1 MKRGFI
7 IEIEGT
13 NGAGKTTLTNML
25 YKDLKDKGYPV
36 ELVREPGGSAT
47 AEKIRELAVI
57 DDGTSKLGELTGF
70 FLFMA
75 SRAQLIFDKTEKD
88 LADGKILIYD
98 RYEDSTR
105 VYQGVMANIGII
117 NVDTM
122 LANVFKDYKPAV
134 TVLLDVEPSLGMER
148 ANRDGVN
155 INKYDK
161 QPLEYYKKV
170 REAYRNIFDERIKT
184 DEHCYILDSNRELG
198 EVYEELYR
206 VIETEIVNRLN
217 SRQEVKC

>member
-1 MKRGFI
+1 MNRGFI
-7 IEIEGT
+7 IEIEGA
-13 NGAGKTTLTNML
+13 NGAGKTTLSKML
-25 YKDLKDKGYPV
+25 YKDLKSKGYPV
-36 ELVREPGGSAT
+36 ELVREPGGSYK

-88 LADGKILIYD
+88 LADGKILIHD

-105 VYQGVMANIGII
+105 VYQGILANIGLM
-117 NVDTM
+117 NVNSM
-122 LANVFKDYKPAV
+122 LDNVFKDYKPAV

-148 ANRDGVN
+148 ANRDGVET
-155 INKYDK
+155 NKYDK

-170 REAYRNIFDERIKT
+170 REAYLDIFNFRKET
-184 DEHCYILDSNRELG
+184 DKHCYILDSNREL
-198 EVYEELYR
+198 EIVYEELLN
-206 VIETEIVNRLN
+206 VIEAEIKDRLN
-217 SRQEVKC
+217 S

>member
-1 MKRGFI
+1 MNRGFI

-13 NGAGKTTLTNML
+13 NGAGKTTLSKML
-25 YKDLKDKGYPV
+25 YEDLKSKGYPV
-36 ELVREPGGSAT
+36 ELVREPGGSYK

-70 FLFMA
+70 FLFMT
-75 SRAQLIFDKTEKD
+75 SRAQLIFDKAEKD

-105 VYQGVMANIGII
+105 VYQGILANIGLM
-117 NVDTM
+117 NVNTM
-122 LANVFKDYKPAV
+122 LDSVFKDYKPAI

-148 ANRDGVN
+148 ANRDGVET
-155 INKYDK
+155 NKYDK
-161 QPLEYYKKV
+161 KPLEYYKKV

-184 DEHCYILDSNRELG
+184 DGHCYILDSNRELNI
-198 EVYEELYR
+198 VYEELLN
-206 VIETEIVNRLN
+206 VIEKEIEDRLK
-217 SRQEVKC
+217 R

>member
-13 NGAGKTTLTNML
+13 NGAGKTTLTKML
-25 YKDLKDKGYPV
+25 YKDLKEKGYPV
-36 ELVREPGGSAT
+36 ELVREPGGSDK

-148 ANRDGVN
+148 ANRDGVET
-155 INKYDK
+155 NKYDK
-161 QPLEYYKKV
+161 QSLDYYIKVRDTYKK
-170 REAYRNIFDERIKT
+170 IFEERKKT
-184 DEHCYILDSNRELG
+184 NEHCYILDSNRELNI
-198 EVYEELYR
+198 VYEELLN
-206 VIETEIVNRLN
+206 VIEKEIKDRLN
-217 SRQEVKC
+217 

>member
-1 MKRGFI
+1 MNRGFI

-13 NGAGKTTLTNML
+13 NGAGKTTLTKML
-25 YKDLKDKGYPV
+25 YKDLKSKGYLV
-36 ELVREPGGSAT
+36 ELVREPGGSYK

-105 VYQGVMANIGII
+105 VYQGILANIGLM
-117 NVDTM
+117 NVNTM
-122 LANVFKDYKPAV
+122 LDSIFKDYKPAV

-148 ANRDGVN
+148 ANRDGVET
-155 INKYDK
+155 NKYDK

-170 REAYRNIFDERIKT
+170 REAYLDIFNTRKET
-184 DEHCYILDSNRELG
+184 DKHCYILDSNREL
-198 EVYEELYR
+198 EIVYDELLD
-206 VIETEIVNRLN
+206 VIEKEIKDRL
-217 SRQEVKC
+217 K

>member
-1 MKRGFI
+1 MNRGFI

-13 NGAGKTTLTNML
+13 NGAGKTTLSKML
-25 YKDLKDKGYPV
+25 YKNLKSKGYPV

-105 VYQGVMANIGII
+105 VYQGILANIGLM
-117 NVDTM
+117 NVNSM
-122 LANVFKDYKPAV
+122 LDSVFKDYKPAV

-148 ANRDGVN
+148 ANRDGVD

-170 REAYRNIFDERIKT
+170 REAYLDIFNTRKET
-184 DEHCYILDSNRELG
+184 DKHCYILDSNRELEIVYG
-198 EVYEELYR
+198 ELLN
-206 VIETEIVNRLN
+206 VIEKEIEDRLK
-217 SRQEVKC
+217 R

>member
-1 MKRGFI
+1 MNRGFI

-13 NGAGKTTLTNML
+13 NGAGKTTLSKML
-25 YKDLKDKGYPV
+25 YKDLKSKGYPV
-36 ELVREPGGSAT
+36 ELVREPGGSYK

-75 SRAQLIFDKTEKD
+75 SRAQLIFDKAEKD

-105 VYQGVMANIGII
+105 VYQGILANIGLM
-117 NVDTM
+117 NVNTM
-122 LANVFKDYKPAV
+122 LDSVFKDYKPAV
-134 TVLLDVEPSLGMER
+134 TVLLDVEPSLGMKR
-148 ANRDGVN
+148 ANRDGVET
-155 INKYDK
+155 NKYDK

-184 DEHCYILDSNRELG
+184 DKHCYILDSNRELG
-198 EVYEELYR
+198 VVYEELLN
-206 VIETEIVNRLN
+206 VIEKEIKDRL
-217 SRQEVKC
+217 

>member
-13 NGAGKTTLTNML
+13 NGAGKTTLSKRL
-25 YKDLKDKGYPV
+25 YEDLKSKGYPV

-75 SRAQLIFDKTEKD
+75 SRAQLIFDKAEKD

-170 REAYRNIFDERIKT
+170 REAYINIFDERIKT
-184 DEHCYILDSNRELG
+184 DEHCYILDSNRELNI
-198 EVYEELYR
+198 VYEELYK
-206 VIETEIVNRLN
+206 VIEKEIVNRLN
-217 SRQEVKC
+217 S

>member
-13 NGAGKTTLTNML
+13 NGAGKTTLSKML
-25 YKDLKDKGYPV
+25 YKNLKSKGYTV
-36 ELVREPGGSAT
+36 ELVREPGGSYK

-75 SRAQLIFDKTEKD
+75 SRAQLIFDKAEKD

-105 VYQGVMANIGII
+105 VYQGILANIGLM
-117 NVDTM
+117 NVNTM
-122 LANVFKDYKPAV
+122 LDSVFKDYKPAV

-148 ANRDGVN
+148 ANRDGVET
-155 INKYDK
+155 NKYDK
-161 QPLEYYKKV
+161 KPLEYYKKV

-184 DEHCYILDSNRELG
+184 DEHCYILDSNRELNI
-198 EVYEELYR
+198 VHEELLN
-206 VIETEIVNRLN
+206 VIEKEIEDRLK
-217 SRQEVKC
+217 R

>member
-1 MKRGFI
+1 MNRWFI
-7 IEIEGT
+7 IEIEGA
-13 NGAGKTTLTNML
+13 NGAGKTTLSKML
-25 YKDLKDKGYPV
+25 YKDLKSKGYPV
-36 ELVREPGGSAT
+36 ELVREPGGSYK

-105 VYQGVMANIGII
+105 VYQGILANIGLM
-117 NVDTM
+117 NVNTM
-122 LANVFKDYKPAV
+122 LDSVFKDYKPAI

-148 ANRDGVN
+148 ANRDGVET
-155 INKYDK
+155 NKYDK
-161 QPLEYYKKV
+161 KPLEYYKRV

-184 DEHCYILDSNRELG
+184 DEHCYILDSNRELNI
-198 EVYEELYR
+198 VYEELLN
-206 VIETEIVNRLN
+206 VIEKEIEDRLK
-217 SRQEVKC
+217 R

>member
-1 MKRGFI
+1 MNRGFI

-13 NGAGKTTLTNML
+13 NGAGKTTLTKML
-25 YKDLKDKGYPV
+25 YKDLKSKGYPV
-36 ELVREPGGSAT
+36 ELVREPGGSYK

-75 SRAQLIFDKTEKD
+75 SRAQLIFDKAEKD

-105 VYQGVMANIGII
+105 VYQGILANIGLM
-117 NVDTM
+117 NVNTM
-122 LANVFKDYKPAV
+122 LDSVFKDYKPAV

-148 ANRDGVN
+148 ANRDGVD

-161 QPLEYYKKV
+161 QPLEYYKRV
-170 REAYRNIFDERIKT
+170 REAYLDIFNSRKET
-184 DEHCYILDSNRELG
+184 DKHCYILDSNREL
-198 EVYEELYR
+198 EIVYEELLN
-206 VIETEIVNRLN
+206 VIEKEIEDRLK
-217 SRQEVKC
+217 R